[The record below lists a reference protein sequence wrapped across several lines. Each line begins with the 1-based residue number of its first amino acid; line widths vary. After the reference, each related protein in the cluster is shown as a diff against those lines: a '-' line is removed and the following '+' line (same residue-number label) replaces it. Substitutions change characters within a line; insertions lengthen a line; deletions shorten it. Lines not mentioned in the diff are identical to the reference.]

1 MAVMQAPAAES
12 SMHPCG
18 RKRCRSAN
26 EKSALQWLAQHSPAL
41 EQPDRTVG
49 ASYPSIT
56 EYIPFRRKSDLNRT
70 GPAPL

>member
-12 SMHPCG
+12 SMPPCG

-26 EKSALQWLAQHSPAL
+26 EKSVFQWLAQHSPML

-49 ASYPSIT
+49 TTYPSIT
-56 EYIPFRRKSDLNRT
+56 EYIPFRQKSDLNRT
-70 GPAPL
+70 GPATL